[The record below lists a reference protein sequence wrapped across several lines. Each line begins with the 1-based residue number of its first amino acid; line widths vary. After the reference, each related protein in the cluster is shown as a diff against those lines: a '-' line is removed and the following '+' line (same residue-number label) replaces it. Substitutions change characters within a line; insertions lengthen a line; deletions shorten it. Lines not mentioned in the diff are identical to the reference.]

1 MSYSDLPTEVRV
13 EISKYL
19 DIASLKSFRRVD
31 RVCLATASKHL
42 FREIEIWPLIWSW
55 TRLEAMSHSP
65 FIKDYVD
72 TLRFNT
78 NVLDTKYINPE
89 SGREDFVGM
98 VHRSHFR
105 KADSICSGDEE
116 ISTLYAKYR
125 SYIQAQGLF
134 AELDTTAI
142 SHVIRGFSNLKAIVC
157 DEDRSTISVRT
168 STEVKST
175 VFDRGIDFLPGPSLA
190 GLKLGTHDSQVFGHF
205 NSAYMNSKVRHLTL
219 KHGHWC
225 HLPVG
230 DDEDKPSH
238 ESSPDANTCEDQR
251 TLDLCLDNVAYIVSS
266 RMQVTY
272 LKRLN
277 DCISRYSNLEMLS
290 LSFGGSGFLYNYAE
304 ILLRISASL
313 AKLHLPRLR
322 HLALSN
328 VFTTEKSMIQLLQNH
343 STTLCILELSEI
355 GVGLPRN
362 VNVRES
368 VMSLFWKIRQTT
380 FLEKVKLTGLFTN
393 LVDEAW
399 TAVEGNKVGNDCC
412 TQLEDFMCHKIEWP
426 VGESLEEYLLLKE
439 ARRAETTE
447 EAWLNAL
454 KPLWQDNSW
463 KWGEFFIKRCRGLLL
478 LQAKMR

>member
-1 MSYSDLPTEVRV
+1 MSYLELPIEVRL
-13 EISKYL
+13 EISKHL
-19 DIASLKSFRRVD
+19 DVASLKSFRRVD
-31 RVCLATASKHL
+31 RVCLATASKQL
-42 FREIEIWPLIWSW
+42 FGELELWPLIWSW

-72 TLRFNT
+72 TLKFNT
-78 NVLDTKYINPE
+78 NALDTKYIKSD
-89 SGREDFVGM
+89 SGRDDFVSM
-98 VHRSHFR
+98 VHRSQSR
-105 KADSICSGDEE
+105 TAAGVSASDEE
-116 ISTLYAKYR
+116 INNLYAKYR
-125 SYIQAQGLF
+125 SYVQAQGLF
-134 AELDTTAI
+134 AQLDTTAI
-142 SHVIRGFSNLKAIVC
+142 SHVIGGFSNLKAIVC

-175 VFDRGIDFLPGPSLA
+175 IFDRGIDFLPGPTLA

-205 NSAYMNSKVRHLTL
+205 YGVFMSSKVHHLTL

-225 HLPVG
+225 HLPLG
-230 DDEDKPSH
+230 DDEDKPSN
-238 ESSPDANTCEDQR
+238 ESFPEANIYDDQR

-277 DCISRYSNLEMLS
+277 DCISRYTNLEMLS
-290 LSFGGSGFLYNYAE
+290 LSFGATGFLYNYAE

-313 AKLHLPRLR
+313 AKLHLTRLR

-343 STTLCILELSEI
+343 STTLRVLELSEI

-362 VNVRES
+362 VNERES
-368 VMSLFWKIRQTT
+368 VMSLFWKIRQAT
-380 FLEKVKLTGLFTN
+380 FLEKVRLTGLFTN

-399 TAVEGNKVGNDCC
+399 TAVEENKVGDDCC
-412 TQLEDFMCHKIEWP
+412 TQLEDFMCHRIEWP

-439 ARRAETTE
+439 ARRAENME

-454 KPLWQDNSW
+454 KPLWQDDSW
-463 KWGEFFIKRCRGLLL
+463 KWGDFFIKRCRGLLL
-478 LQAKMR
+478 LQAKMM